1 VTIGDAA
8 ALVKVMFRLNGAEE
22 ISDLERI
29 YGFSMSASSGSS
41 GSMGSTGSTGSDDD
55 GDGETRRETGQ
66 EAGVATRE
74 RLKEPRRFA
83 CLLHNDDYTTMEFVI
98 EVLTRYF
105 HKTGAEATD
114 IMLRV
119 HNDGIGVAGIYPFDI
134 AETKASQVEELARE
148 RNYPLKC
155 TIEPA

>member
-1 VTIGDAA
+1 
-8 ALVKVMFRLNGAEE
+8 LVKAMFRLNGDEE
-22 ISDLERI
+22 TSDLERDYDLLI
-29 YGFSMSASSGSS
+29 ETAPGFAPTAGPSAGPGSSTSGSDE
-41 GSMGSTGSTGSDDD
+41 GD

-105 HKTGAEATD
+105 HKTGAEATQ
-114 IMLRV
+114 IMLHV
-119 HNDGIGVAGIYPFDI
+119 HNDGKGVAGIYPFDI